1 MVQTGSQT
9 LEQKSYV
16 RPAIGPEEA
25 WLRVEACGI
34 CGTDVEAFHG
44 HLTELMH
51 LNFAFIP
58 GHEPLG
64 FIEEIGDVAAERWGV
79 RVGDRVAVEPMLRC
93 GHCRYCVTGQYTQC
107 NGWDGRNLAY
117 GFVNVER
124 SPQLWGGYAEYLYL
138 HPNTVVHKVP
148 ANLPTGVAS
157 LWNALGGGIRW
168 AGADA
173 GTRPGDSVVIFGP
186 GPRGLS
192 CVVAAREAGAA
203 QIIVTGLKADRPR
216 MEVASGLG
224 ATRVIFA
231 DAEDVVGSVLEAT
244 GGRGAD
250 IAVDASAMATQ
261 PILDAISVLRPGGSL
276 TLAGLKGNR
285 PVPDFVSDRIIVKE
299 LVVRGRWGVDF
310 PAYAEAIR
318 IIGSGKYP
326 LHMMEAQAFP
336 LDLAATAILT
346 LSREVGDGSAI
357 TVMVVP

>member
-1 MVQTGSQT
+1 MVQVREHT
-9 LEQKSYV
+9 LELRTYE
-16 RPAIGPEEA
+16 RREIGPEEA

-51 LNFAFIP
+51 LDFAFIP

-64 FIEEIGDVAAERWGV
+64 FIDEIGDVAAARWGV
-79 RVGDRVAVEPMLRC
+79 SAGDRVAVEPMLRC
-93 GHCRYCVTGQYTQC
+93 GHCRYCITGQYTQC

-138 HPNTVVHKVP
+138 HPNTVLHKLP
-148 ANLPTGVAS
+148 PNIPTGVAS
-157 LWNALGGGIRW
+157 LWNALGGGVRW

-173 GTRPGDSVVIFGP
+173 GTRSGDTVVIFGP

-192 CVVAAREAGAA
+192 SVIAAREAGAG

-216 MEVASGLG
+216 MEVALGLG
-224 ATRVIFA
+224 ATRVIYA
-231 DAEDVVGSVLEAT
+231 DSENVVATVLDAT

-250 IAVDASAMATQ
+250 IAVDASAKATQ
-261 PILDAISVLRPGGSL
+261 PILDAIAVLRPGGSL

-285 PVPDFVSDRIIVKE
+285 PVPDFVSDRIVVKE
-299 LVVRGRWGVDF
+299 LVVRGRWGVEF

-318 IIGSGKYP
+318 IIASGKYS
-326 LHMMEAQAFP
+326 LELMSAQPFP
-336 LDLAATAILT
+336 LDQAATAILT
-346 LSREVGDGSAI
+346 LGREVGDGNAI
-357 TVMVVP
+357 TVMLVP